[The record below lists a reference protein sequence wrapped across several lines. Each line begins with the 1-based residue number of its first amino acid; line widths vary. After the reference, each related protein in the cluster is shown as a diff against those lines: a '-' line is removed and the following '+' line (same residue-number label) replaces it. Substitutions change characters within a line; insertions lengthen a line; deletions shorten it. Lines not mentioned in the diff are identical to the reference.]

1 MKKMKSMSRGDMNEG
16 WRKLAQD
23 MKGSKGYDLSGKS
36 PKIGEYSSPRA
47 GKPGKPDEYGM
58 NFPDTWGVKKQK
70 PLMATGQKPFMVT
83 GQKPLEDR
91 RDEEREE
98 EVWSSDD
105 WENWAFQ
112 IYKEYPEMKKYLPDW
127 FIEEVEKEIK
137 Q

>member
-1 MKKMKSMSRGDMNEG
+1 MKKMKSISRDDMNEG

-23 MKGSKGYDLSGKS
+23 MKGGTKGYDLAGKP

-70 PLMATGQKPFMVT
+70 PLMTT

-91 RDEEREE
+91 RKEEHEE
-98 EVWSSDD
+98 EDWSNDD

-112 IYKEYPEMKKYLPDW
+112 IYQEYPEMKKYLPDW
-127 FIEEVEKEIK
+127 FIEEVEKETK

>member
-1 MKKMKSMSRGDMNEG
+1 MEKTKSITRNDMDEG

-23 MKGSKGYDLSGKS
+23 MKGTKGYDLAGKP

-47 GKPGKPDEYGM
+47 GKPGKPDKYGM

-70 PLMATGQKPFMVT
+70 PLMMTDK
-83 GQKPLEDR
+83 KLKSLEDQR
-91 RDEEREE
+91 KEEHEE
-98 EVWSSDD
+98 EVWSNDD

-112 IYKEYPEMKKYLPDW
+112 IYQEYPEMKKYLPDW
-127 FIEEVEKEIK
+127 FIEEVEKETK